1 MAAFHGKSGSVT
13 FNAVRVEQVINWSIE
28 ATCDTA
34 EGTFMAAVDAPAW
47 VNDATVY
54 EEGDLV
60 TNGGV
65 VYRCVHDHTSTAAED
80 EPGTGTAW
88 WLEWTIADWKFYALG
103 IKRWTATVTTV
114 LDEEG
119 YDPDLATDLKDH
131 DGAALVLK
139 TGNTAVASVDY
150 YNGTAIVTGITT
162 AVDLNDVTTVT
173 YEFIGSG
180 SLTEH
185 VVPA

>member
-47 VNDATVY
+47 VDDATTY
-54 EEGDLV
+54 EESDLV
-60 TNGGV
+60 SNGGV
-65 VYRCVHDHTSTAAED
+65 VYRCVLDHTSTAATD
-80 EPGTGTAW
+80 EPGAGTAW
-88 WLEWTIADWKFYALG
+88 QLKWTVADWKLYALG

-114 LDEEG
+114 LDIEG
-119 YDPDLATDLKDH
+119 YDPDLATDLKD
-131 DGAALVLK
+131 DNGAVLTLK
-139 TGNTAVASVDY
+139 TGLAAGVTNYT
-150 YNGTAIVTGITT
+150 GTAIVTGINT
-162 AVDLNDVTTVT
+162 AVDINDVTTVT

-180 SLTEH
+180 SLTETT
-185 VVPA
+185 V